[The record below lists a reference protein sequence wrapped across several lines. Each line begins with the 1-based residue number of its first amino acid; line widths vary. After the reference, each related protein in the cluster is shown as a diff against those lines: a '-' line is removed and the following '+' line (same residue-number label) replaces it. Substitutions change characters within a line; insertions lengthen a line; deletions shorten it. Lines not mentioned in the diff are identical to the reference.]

1 MPDINTAEQYDLF
14 AYGTPGDQAR
24 AMAGAYAYG
33 RPYGVDEPGDEPE
46 TATGLPFLNPKD
58 AEAARVGKRPLDL
71 LEPAADSAIAAVM
84 AYGADTY
91 GRQNYR
97 VTPIWLRA
105 YIAAIKRHCDDI
117 LDGEDIASDSGLSH
131 WAHIGA
137 NVHVVLGALQA
148 GTLIDDRGPE
158 ERT

>member
-1 MPDINTAEQYDLF
+1 MTATIRDYQPMFRDYI
-14 AYGTPGDQAR
+14 PGDGAA
-24 AMAGAYAYG
+24 AMIGS
-33 RPYGVDEPGDEPE
+33 V
-46 TATGLPFLNPKD
+46 NPKD
-58 AEAARVGKRPLDL
+58 AEAARVDKRPLDL
-71 LEPAADSAIAAVM
+71 LEPVADSSIAAAL
-84 AYGADTY
+84 AYGANKY
-91 GRQNYR
+91 GRQNY
-97 VTPIWLRA
+97 VQVPIRLRA

-158 ERT
+158 ERA